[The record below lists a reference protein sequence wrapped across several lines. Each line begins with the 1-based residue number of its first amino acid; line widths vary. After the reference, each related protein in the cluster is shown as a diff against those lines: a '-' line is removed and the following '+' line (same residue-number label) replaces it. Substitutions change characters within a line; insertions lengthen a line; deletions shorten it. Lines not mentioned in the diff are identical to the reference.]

1 MELATW
7 RRRLVLSD
15 FLLERAVY
23 RFLIIDDRSELIQTV
38 NINSTDDFQ
47 PWLFQGLKWLPSK
60 QTSHS
65 DLIPGGGVRLF
76 SLFRWWLEL
85 GLLGCLGFLRVA
97 ALALTAPY
105 ISFLSISLFFVV
117 LLLFCCF
124 YRIVNCLP
132 SVWNPK
138 PNTARIW

>member
-47 PWLFQGLKWLPSK
+47 P
-60 QTSHS
+60 
-65 DLIPGGGVRLF
+65 
-76 SLFRWWLEL
+76 
-85 GLLGCLGFLRVA
+85 
-97 ALALTAPY
+97 
-105 ISFLSISLFFVV
+105 
-117 LLLFCCF
+117 
-124 YRIVNCLP
+124 
-132 SVWNPK
+132 
-138 PNTARIW
+138 